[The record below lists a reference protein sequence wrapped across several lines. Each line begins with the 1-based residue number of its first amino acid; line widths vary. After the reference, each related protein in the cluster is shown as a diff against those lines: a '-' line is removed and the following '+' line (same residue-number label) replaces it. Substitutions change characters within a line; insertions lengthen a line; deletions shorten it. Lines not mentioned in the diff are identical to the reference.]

1 MTDVSPALK
10 AKISAWR
17 RQHAALQSPEYRL
30 TLKSRR
36 ENLQSFNHGKRKEG
50 QERFFTAD
58 EVEGLLS
65 YLSRQNSRG
74 VMASD
79 IEQKNLLPLDL

>member
-1 MTDVSPALK
+1 M
-10 AKISAWR
+10 
-17 RQHAALQSPEYRL
+17 
-30 TLKSRR
+30 KSRR